1 MSNVL
6 HERTLDLEELRRV
19 YELGADSIPAIL
31 ERFGLKVS
39 QLRKLRE
46 DGNWTTRPRV
56 AVPGALQGHKPVGE
70 EALELRL
77 NRLVAIGTAMLERK
91 IADEGMTEANARTLK
106 ELCHAQEI
114 RMRSTRNEK
123 AAKAREKKNNDDG
136 ADFRDDPN
144 WLRAEFARR
153 LDQIFGPDSVGGGVR
168 GDGAAGATGGAHD
181 VALSVSGGTT

>member
-1 MSNVL
+1 MSNAPA
-6 HERTLDLEELRRV
+6 EKSIDLKELRRV

-31 ERFGLKVS
+31 ERFGLTAWEF
-39 QLRKLRE
+39 RKLRE
-46 DGNWTTRPRV
+46 GGDWTIRKP
-56 AVPGALQGHKPVGE
+56 AAEPGPLQGHKPIGE
-70 EALELRL
+70 EALDLRL
-77 NRLVAIGTAMLERK
+77 HRLVAIGTAMLERK

-144 WLRAEFARR
+144 WLKAEFARR
-153 LDQIFGPDSVGGGVR
+153 LDLVFGPDDGPSGIR
-168 GDGAAGATGGAHD
+168 GAE
-181 VALSVSGGTT
+181 SGGPASAPGNLAEPVQHSTA